1 MATILPYLFFSLH
14 HSCYLSAT
22 LYKGKSSLSRRN
34 GSSFANRSAD
44 WRTAAPFNRPFF
56 SPLFPYLSSP
66 PPLSLSFSPSLLLS
80 ARERIPTFPLFY
92 NGRKNGSSVL
102 FYSVNVSQFKCC
114 GALRFED
121 WVVSEWH
128 KDENV
133 LKNGSLVPD
142 SCCKTPTLL
151 CGRRD
156 HPSNIHYTVSID
168 FQPVNIF
175 ANIIVTLLDLKRR
188 KIVYE
193 YRIMN
198 RSTREINK
206 DSIQSI
212 IQGCIYK
219 FLETTK
225 DHLIILG
232 AVGLGLSVLELFG
245 IVLGSCLYIKLR
257 HDFDDW
263 ELLQTLES
271 NNNGRSWCRYMQ
283 NGAGAVWSLGWKE
296 RKRERRGSGRREEE
310 EGGRNPSSPFTISC
324 FSFFHVEFPFDQ
336 RDSWNF
342 YSILSLFRRTTAK
355 KKRERK
361 GEGGSRKRGKMKEK
375 RCDIRYSLATG
386 IFKVRLLF
394 SLFFLFFF
402 IQYKREIRDKKSRSQ
417 DEFIR
422 YNGSPISPP
431 LSGW

>member
-1 MATILPYLFFSLH
+1 MRFVLTWPRYRPTYFSLYTTPVTCPLRFTKANH
-14 HSCYLSAT
+14 RYRDGTVRPLRIDPRTEEPRLLST
-22 LYKGKSSLSRRN
+22 VH
-34 GSSFANRSAD
+34 
-44 WRTAAPFNRPFF
+44 F
-56 SPLFPYLSSP
+56 SPLFFLISP
-66 PPLSLSFSPSLLLS
+66 PPLSLSLSLLLS

-168 FQPVNIF
+168 FQPANIF

-206 DSIQSI
+206 GSIQSI

-257 HDFDDW
+257 HDFDD
-263 ELLQTLES
+263 
-271 NNNGRSWCRYMQ
+271 
-283 NGAGAVWSLGWKE
+283 
-296 RKRERRGSGRREEE
+296 
-310 EGGRNPSSPFTISC
+310 
-324 FSFFHVEFPFDQ
+324 
-336 RDSWNF
+336 
-342 YSILSLFRRTTAK
+342 
-355 KKRERK
+355 
-361 GEGGSRKRGKMKEK
+361 
-375 RCDIRYSLATG
+375 
-386 IFKVRLLF
+386 
-394 SLFFLFFF
+394 
-402 IQYKREIRDKKSRSQ
+402 
-417 DEFIR
+417 
-422 YNGSPISPP
+422 
-431 LSGW
+431 